1 MKRRQF
7 IEQIGFLGI
16 ASWLETRG
24 SLECS
29 ENASSNTE
37 LSEKKPAGQAAL
49 TVHPDNPKYFLFRG
63 RPLVLLAASEHY
75 GSIVNRRFDFE
86 RYLYA
91 ATAIKQTV
99 TRTFLLYRELQSA
112 RNPCSPLKPDSPD
125 YVAPWPRTGPGD
137 ARDGELKYD
146 LDQWNHEY
154 FDRLHRFLSLA
165 SRLGIVVELTV
176 FSNTYSDDVWDLNPL
191 REGNNL
197 QTVGTVKWQ
206 EYLSQRDGKLFERQV
221 AYARKIVQETSRY
234 DNVYYEVCNEPG
246 GGFPTEPTLAEVDA
260 WQDAMAKVLREEL
273 RNLHCPHL
281 LAGQNAF
288 SYKPVFTQAFDA
300 SYSETM
306 LDMVNVHPLPNLILK
321 GRQYQLGNF
330 MSKDLKL
337 AEFRDF
343 FLMASQEPKPTVSDE
358 DNAASLYL
366 DDTGWTIDRKRAW
379 MAVMCA
385 AHYNFIDFSIQ
396 PHMEAG
402 TEESK
407 RKIRKWM
414 RNLSGFI
421 HDFDF
426 IHASPGQNWI
436 LSVPEHVVS
445 AGLAVP
451 GKDYVAYL
459 ADGREATELG
469 EGNRISGK
477 ISIQLPAGN
486 YRIHFYS
493 PVSGEYSQPHR
504 AKGGGTIEV
513 TLDPFEH
520 DLVLR
525 AVRMRHLDA
534 GRVSGAQPGITA
546 SGDK

>member
-7 IEQIGFLGI
+7 IERIGFLGL
-16 ASWLETRG
+16 AS
-24 SLECS
+24 SLELRGLPRFL
-29 ENASSNTE
+29 ENASSNPE
-37 LSEKKPAGQAAL
+37 LSEKKLADQTAL
-49 TVHPDNPKYFLFRG
+49 AIHPDNPKYFLFRG

-86 RYLYA
+86 RYLYEAA
-91 ATAIKQTV
+91 ATKQTV

-125 YVAPWPRTGPGD
+125 YVAPWPRTGPGS
-137 ARDGELKYD
+137 ARDGESKYD

-154 FDRLHRFLSLA
+154 FDRLHKFLSLA
-165 SRLGIVVELTV
+165 SKLGIVVELTV
-176 FSNTYSDDVWDLNPL
+176 FSNTYSEDVWDLNPL

-197 QTVGTVKWQ
+197 QNVGSVKWQ
-206 EYLSQRDGKLFERQV
+206 EYLSQRDRRLFERQV
-221 AYARKIVQETSRY
+221 TYARKIVQETSRY
-234 DNVYYEVCNEPG
+234 DNIYYEVCNEPG
-246 GGFPTEPTLAEVDA
+246 GGFPGEPTLAEVDA
-260 WQDAMAKVLREEL
+260 WQDAIANVLREEMK
-273 RNLHCPHL
+273 NVNCPHL

-288 SYKPVFTQAFDA
+288 SYKPEFSQAFDA
-300 SYSETM
+300 SYSGTM
-306 LDMVNVHPLPNLILK
+306 LDIVNVHPLPNLILK
-321 GRQYQLGNF
+321 GRKYELGNF
-330 MSKDLKL
+330 MSNELHL

-343 FLMASQEPKPTVSDE
+343 FLMASKQPKLSISDE

-396 PHMEAG
+396 AHVEAG

-407 RKIRKWM
+407 RKIRSWM
-414 RNLSGFI
+414 KNLSGFI

-426 IHASPGQNWI
+426 IHASPAQDWI

-445 AGLAVP
+445 AGLAIR

-459 ADGREATELG
+459 ADRREVTESSA
-469 EGNRISGK
+469 GNPISGT
-477 ISIQLPAGN
+477 ISIQLPEGD

-493 PVSGEYSQPHR
+493 PVSGEYSQPQTAR
-504 AKGGGTIEV
+504 GGGTIRV
-513 TLDPFEH
+513 VLATFEH
-520 DLVLR
+520 DIVLR
-525 AVRMRHLDA
+525 AI
-534 GRVSGAQPGITA
+534 QA
-546 SGDK
+546 S

>member
-7 IEQIGFLGI
+7 IERIGFLGI
-16 ASWLETRG
+16 ASWLELRG
-24 SLECS
+24 LPGFS
-29 ENASSNTE
+29 ENAPSNAE
-37 LSEKKPAGQAAL
+37 LSEQRLAGQAAL
-49 TVHPDNPKYFLFRG
+49 AIHPDNPKYFLFRK

-86 RYLYA
+86 RYLYEAA
-91 ATAIKQTV
+91 ATKQTV

-125 YVAPWPRTGPGD
+125 YVAPWPRTGPEV

-146 LDQWNHEY
+146 LDQWNPEY
-154 FDRLHRFLSLA
+154 FDRLRKFLSLA
-165 SRLGIVVELTV
+165 SKLGIVVELTV

-197 QTVGTVKWQ
+197 QNVGSLKWQ
-206 EYLSQRDGKLFERQV
+206 EYLSQRDRNLFERQV

-234 DNVYYEVCNEPG
+234 DNIYYEICNEPG
-246 GGFPTEPTLAEVDA
+246 GGFPSEPTLSEVDA
-260 WQDAMAKVLREEL
+260 WQEAIANVLREEMRRL
-273 RNLHCPHL
+273 NFPHL

-288 SYKPVFTQAFDA
+288 RYKPEFSQAFDA
-300 SYSETM
+300 SYSGTT
-306 LDMVNVHPLPNLILK
+306 LDIVNVHPLPNLILK
-321 GRQYQLGNF
+321 GRKYQLGNF
-330 MSKDLKL
+330 MSKQLQL

-343 FLMASQEPKPTVSDE
+343 FLMASKQPKPSISDE

-366 DDTGWTIDRKRAW
+366 DNTGWTIDRKRAW

-396 PHMEAG
+396 AYMEAG

-407 RKIRKWM
+407 RKIRTWM
-414 RNLSGFI
+414 KNLSGFI

-426 IHASPGQNWI
+426 IHASPAQNWI

-445 AGLAVP
+445 AGLAIH

-459 ADGREATELG
+459 ADGREATESSA
-469 EGNRISGK
+469 GNPISGK
-477 ISIQLPAGN
+477 ISLQLPEED
-486 YRIHFYS
+486 YRIRFYS
-493 PVSGEYSQPHR
+493 PVSGEYSRSQGT
-504 AKGGGTIEV
+504 KGGGTIELV
-513 TLDPFEH
+513 LDPFEH

-525 AVRMRHLDA
+525 AVR
-534 GRVSGAQPGITA
+534 A
-546 SGDK
+546 S